1 MRASR
6 AGQDTEASAE
16 HTSPFCVRKETP
28 QDSSPFHRRKCV
40 QFVQKRPVLMQNM
53 YPLSNQTL
61 PPNTDLPKN
70 AICCTPYATPKR
82 RARDCQRTNTDAEH
96 VSTVEPSVA
105 SRANAKSPEESIRT
119 PHATPRHR
127 ALDCQC
133 FSRFLCL
140 PLVCAVSVLH
150 ILCLWW
156 LKLSSQWKSTHWV
169 QGFVTSCFCLVFDAS
184 TVVAEHGSGTES
196 GGVTAT

>member
-1 MRASR
+1 MYRCPWQSNF
-6 AGQDTEASAE
+6 Q
-16 HTSPFCVRKETP
+16 SP
-28 QDSSPFHRRKCV
+28 
-40 QFVQKRPVLMQNM
+40 PVLT
-53 YPLSNQTL
+53 PDQT
-61 PPNTDLPKN
+61 
-70 AICCTPYATPKR
+70 
-82 RARDCQRTNTDAEH
+82 
-96 VSTVEPSVA
+96 V
-105 SRANAKSPEESIRT
+105 
-119 PHATPRHR
+119 R
-127 ALDCQC
+127 ALFCALFSKTQFHTLVFHNC

-169 QGFVTSCFCLVFDAS
+169 QGFVTSCFCLVFDSS